1 MIMHFENLYL
11 EYAVRLSASF
21 LCGLVLGLERKTKHH
36 TVGIRTLV
44 LISMS
49 STLLSIISYTMAE
62 LPGRPQGGDPTR
74 IAAQIVSGIG
84 FLGAGAIIRQGLN
97 VRGLTSAAVI
107 WTAAAIGLACGI
119 GQYFISFIT
128 VILAMVCLGILEKL
142 EYRLC
147 PAEKSKKLIIVY
159 ENHSVDIELVQKEII
174 DAGLYKRDLNMS
186 ESVEKERIELIFSVK
201 APENFNM
208 GHLTKRLMKLGK
220 IIKISITDD

>member
-84 FLGAGAIIRQGLN
+84 FLGAGAIMLMQAKKTSSIEEGRKLLRRLSGLRQQLDLP
-97 VRGLTSAAVI
+97 VALDS
-107 WTAAAIGLACGI
+107 
-119 GQYFISFIT
+119 
-128 VILAMVCLGILEKL
+128 ILFLL
-142 EYRLC
+142 
-147 PAEKSKKLIIVY
+147 
-159 ENHSVDIELVQKEII
+159 
-174 DAGLYKRDLNMS
+174 
-186 ESVEKERIELIFSVK
+186 
-201 APENFNM
+201 
-208 GHLTKRLMKLGK
+208 
-220 IIKISITDD
+220 